1 MNCKPFADTINV
13 KIIFVAIDS
22 TLIEQVRGFHSFDL
36 SKYQQIIKRI
46 GLIVGIIILGFIIE
60 GIHLILES
68 GKHSSRD
75 EIFWLFGVPL
85 DSSLPLNALLTE
97 AIHSIRSFFWSLLKF
112 LYSHFLWYISL
123 TTL

>member
-22 TLIEQVRGFHSFDL
+22 TLIEQVRGFHSLDL

-68 GKHSSRD
+68 GKHYSRD
-75 EIFWLFGVPL
+75 EIF
-85 DSSLPLNALLTE
+85 
-97 AIHSIRSFFWSLLKF
+97 
-112 LYSHFLWYISL
+112 
-123 TTL
+123 